1 MTGLEALAGLLAP
14 HLTTQLLQSGLLPV
28 ELPPCFT
35 TRALVPVDNVASGK
49 SLWSAPAVHNLYTAG
64 GKRRVLRTPNPSAY
78 AEISRTIA
86 DHWNEIYEHTQA
98 SPFGLTKPSIDPT
111 EKRSISRSHTF
122 GERETETWRRARS
135 GAFTVIA
142 DIANFY
148 ASIYTHSISW
158 ALMGKSA
165 AKAHLGKH
173 HGSKHFSETLDTQ
186 LRVGQ
191 DGQSVGIP
199 IGPDSSLVAAEIV
212 LSAIDQAVVDAHPSL
227 RTNGVRYM
235 DDFLFFTT
243 SRGEAE
249 DVLLTLERELASY
262 GLALNTTKTKIVDG
276 PVVGSAEWAR
286 QLRTLQLRD
295 ARRGAFIND
304 VRDLVATAIDILSRD
319 STCGAISY
327 ALQRIARHPESQN
340 NSTEVLEAMLPALL
354 VDPSCALRFSRFIA
368 QIQDNRISLS
378 SELVAQIEET
388 LVLLV
393 ERFAPLE
400 HGNVV
405 AWCLWIAARLKIEL
419 RECALDAVTNMDDC
433 FAKALMARTHAGKA
447 EWAMDSFKVDNE
459 GLTRSADWPL
469 LVESAALR
477 ADKLST
483 EKHGPVALLC
493 NNSEPLCDIN
503 YGTFIECRAPTTGG
517 QYPGLGGTVTMH

>member
-35 TRALVPVDNVASGK
+35 TCARAGRQCGK
-49 SLWSAPAVHNLYTAG
+49 REIVVVCPGSSQPLHRR

-212 LSAIDQAVVDAHPSL
+212 LSAIDQAVVDA
-227 RTNGVRYM
+227 
-235 DDFLFFTT
+235 
-243 SRGEAE
+243 
-249 DVLLTLERELASY
+249 
-262 GLALNTTKTKIVDG
+262 
-276 PVVGSAEWAR
+276 
-286 QLRTLQLRD
+286 
-295 ARRGAFIND
+295 
-304 VRDLVATAIDILSRD
+304 
-319 STCGAISY
+319 
-327 ALQRIARHPESQN
+327 
-340 NSTEVLEAMLPALL
+340 
-354 VDPSCALRFSRFIA
+354 
-368 QIQDNRISLS
+368 
-378 SELVAQIEET
+378 
-388 LVLLV
+388 
-393 ERFAPLE
+393 
-400 HGNVV
+400 
-405 AWCLWIAARLKIEL
+405 
-419 RECALDAVTNMDDC
+419 
-433 FAKALMARTHAGKA
+433 
-447 EWAMDSFKVDNE
+447 
-459 GLTRSADWPL
+459 
-469 LVESAALR
+469 
-477 ADKLST
+477 
-483 EKHGPVALLC
+483 
-493 NNSEPLCDIN
+493 SEPKNKWRPIH
-503 YGTFIECRAPTTGG
+503 G
-517 QYPGLGGTVTMH
+517 